1 MRVQPYDLK
10 LGGISLFNLIIL
22 YLMVKLITASMKVT
36 LKPFWFPEAVLILV
50 STKKND
56 LWEGLTPEV
65 LDSRTSRHSSRHSAH
80 AQGQV

>member
-1 MRVQPYDLK
+1 
-10 LGGISLFNLIIL
+10 
-22 YLMVKLITASMKVT
+22 MVKLITASMKVT
-36 LKPFWFPEAVLILV
+36 LKPFWLPEAVLILV

-80 AQGQV
+80 AQGQVWSDWLRIWNDYSAHAPKFESS